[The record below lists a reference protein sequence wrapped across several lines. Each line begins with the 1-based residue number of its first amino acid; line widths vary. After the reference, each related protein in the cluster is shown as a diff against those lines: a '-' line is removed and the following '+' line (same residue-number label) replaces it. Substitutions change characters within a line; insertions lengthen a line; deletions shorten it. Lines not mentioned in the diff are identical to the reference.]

1 MDINSS
7 EPSSSLAAPKSVNL
21 YTKLKQNSFYF
32 YTFHS
37 TKLKNEFWIASNT
50 PGEQWTGSKRIF
62 SEIWPKSGAG
72 LGIRKF
78 LDGIRDLTA
87 TGEEGFAKILARD
100 VVFEK
105 KTVFGVEMT
114 EVRDQAGFSWKGARM
129 CDQDSAS
136 RSWGMGHFSKFTAFT
151 QAIMYLVYPP
161 KFASPL
167 SSISL
172 GTTVIPRR
180 NRKQWLCKIL
190 GGKQGAL
197 WPMWK

>member
-32 YTFHS
+32 NTFHN
-37 TKLKNEFWIASNT
+37 TKLKDEFWITSNT
-50 PGEQWTGSKRIF
+50 PWEQWTGSKRIF
-62 SEIWPKSGAG
+62 SVIWPKNGAG

-105 KTVFGVEMT
+105 KTDERSSGSG
-114 EVRDQAGFSWKGARM
+114 GFCEKERECAIRIPLPDPDARVIFLN
-129 CDQDSAS
+129 SL
-136 RSWGMGHFSKFTAFT
+136 FSHR
-151 QAIMYLVYPP
+151 P
-161 KFASPL
+161 
-167 SSISL
+167 
-172 GTTVIPRR
+172 
-180 NRKQWLCKIL
+180 
-190 GGKQGAL
+190 
-197 WPMWK
+197 

>member
-32 YTFHS
+32 YTFQN
-37 TKLKNEFWIASNT
+37 TKLKDEFWIASNT
-50 PGEQWTGSKRIF
+50 PWEQWTGSKRIF
-62 SEIWPKSGAG
+62 SEIWPKNGAG

-136 RSWGMGHFSKFTAFT
+136 RSWGMGHFSKFTTFT
-151 QAIMYLVYPP
+151 QAITYLVYPP
-161 KFASPL
+161 KMCVTIFLNFSWDDCY
-167 SSISL
+167 
-172 GTTVIPRR
+172 TQKKWETMVMQ
-180 NRKQWLCKIL
+180 NL
-190 GGKQGAL
+190 GG
-197 WPMWK
+197 